1 MTSKHIQLNTSL
13 GLKQFCIHYSST
25 ESPDTCVSQHS
36 IYRSNI
42 FYQNFAALRHQRF
55 HTIFSK
61 MAPSTSKSKTTTSSH
76 KSSSHEFHESFGS
89 TGGLLS
95 AAKVSDFTSPRS
107 DSKQLKDSD
116 VDLVK
121 AQAALQEREAQLDER
136 EAALKKQQE
145 TLNERE
151 DALDAAHERLIGG
164 EEEVEK
170 PVDNSSSIID
180 ELRKENE
187 KLRAEL
193 AASKQKSGRFL
204 SQRAE
209 ADNATNSDRFR
220 LSERK
225 STSGGGLPTG
235 FDPQMMER
243 WRVGHQMMTPRKP
256 RPASSRPD
264 GE

>member
-1 MTSKHIQLNTSL
+1 
-13 GLKQFCIHYSST
+13 
-25 ESPDTCVSQHS
+25 
-36 IYRSNI
+36 
-42 FYQNFAALRHQRF
+42 
-55 HTIFSK
+55 
-61 MAPSTSKSKTTTSSH
+61 MAPSTSNSKTTSSSRM
-76 KSSSHEFHESFGS
+76 SSSHEFHESFGG

-95 AAKVSDFTSPRS
+95 AAKVSDYTLPESHPEQS
-107 DSKQLKDSD
+107 EDSHADLKKLEAD
-116 VDLVK
+116 
-121 AQAALQEREAQLDER
+121 LQERKARLDER

-145 TLNERE
+145 DLNQRE

-164 EEEVEK
+164 EERDEE
-170 PVDNSSSIID
+170 PADSSSSVID

-193 AASKQKSGRFL
+193 AASKQRSGRFL

-209 ADNATNSDRFR
+209 AEDSTGRDRFR

-225 STSGGGLPTG
+225 STPGGGLPMG
-235 FDPQMMER
+235 FDPQMVER

-264 GE
+264 GK

>member
-1 MTSKHIQLNTSL
+1 MTSKRNRASL
-13 GLKQFCIHYSST
+13 GSQAGLSALYHLPTHLISVLAST
-25 ESPDTCVSQHS
+25 EYKTL
-36 IYRSNI
+36 NI
-42 FYQNFAALRHQRF
+42 LYQSSAASRQQSF
-55 HTIFSK
+55 HTVFSK
-61 MAPSTSKSKTTTSSH
+61 MAPSTSKSKTTTSSY

-89 TGGLLS
+89 TAGLLS

-107 DSKQLKDSD
+107 DLKQVKDSD
-116 VDLVK
+116 VDLEK

-136 EAALKKQQE
+136 EAALKKQQDD
-145 TLNERE
+145 LDQRE

-164 EEEVEK
+164 EEEEVEK
-170 PVDNSSSIID
+170 PVDNSASIID

-187 KLRAEL
+187 ELRTEL

-243 WRVGHQMMTPRKP
+243 WRVGHQMMTPRMS
-256 RPASSRPD
+256 RLASSRPD
-264 GE
+264 GK

>member
-1 MTSKHIQLNTSL
+1 
-13 GLKQFCIHYSST
+13 
-25 ESPDTCVSQHS
+25 
-36 IYRSNI
+36 
-42 FYQNFAALRHQRF
+42 
-55 HTIFSK
+55 
-61 MAPSTSKSKTTTSSH
+61 MAPSTSKSQTTTSSH

-95 AAKVSDFTSPRS
+95 ASKVSDFTSPRS
-107 DSKQLKDSD
+107 DSRQLKDSD
-116 VDLVK
+116 VALEK

-145 TLNERE
+145 ALNERE

-164 EEEVEK
+164 EEEDVEK
-170 PVDNSSSIID
+170 PADDSSSIID

-209 ADNATNSDRFR
+209 ADDATNSDRFR

-256 RPASSRPD
+256 RLASSRPD
-264 GE
+264 GK

>member
-1 MTSKHIQLNTSL
+1 M
-13 GLKQFCIHYSST
+13 
-25 ESPDTCVSQHS
+25 
-36 IYRSNI
+36 
-42 FYQNFAALRHQRF
+42 
-55 HTIFSK
+55 
-61 MAPSTSKSKTTTSSH
+61 TSSH

-95 AAKVSDFTSPRS
+95 AAKVSDFTSPP
-107 DSKQLKDSD
+107 DSEQWKSSN
-116 VDLVK
+116 VDLEK
-121 AQAALQEREAQLDER
+121 AQAVLEEREAQLDER

-145 TLNERE
+145 DLNERE

-170 PVDNSSSIID
+170 PADNSSSIID

-193 AASKQKSGRFL
+193 AAFKQKSRRFL

-209 ADNATNSDRFR
+209 ADDATNSDRFR
-220 LSERK
+220 LSEKK
-225 STSGGGLPTG
+225 STSGGGLPSG

-243 WRVGHQMMTPRKP
+243 WRVGHQMMTPRMP
-256 RPASSRPD
+256 RLASSRPD
-264 GE
+264 SCIQRCTSVLGWCTRISL